1 MAPGNERPARVVNG
15 RIADMKDA
23 ELREY
28 RRAAKLLL
36 RGRGFTFVVLLA
48 LGLGA
53 ASVAAISR
61 VSGAVLRP
69 VAHALGFAR
78 TSERCSRVD
87 SAAAKRRPTD
97 PQKVGFSQPRERE
110 YGRNGPPRRGA

>member
-1 MAPGNERPARVVNG
+1 
-15 RIADMKDA
+15 MKNA

-36 RGRGFTFVVLLA
+36 RGRGFTFIVLLA

-61 VSGAVLRP
+61 VSDSVLRP

-78 TSERCSRVD
+78 TSEHCSRVD
-87 SAAAKRRPTD
+87 SAAPKRRPAD
-97 PQKVGFSQPRERE
+97 AQKVGFPQPQERE
-110 YGRNGPPRRGA
+110 HGRNGPPRRGA